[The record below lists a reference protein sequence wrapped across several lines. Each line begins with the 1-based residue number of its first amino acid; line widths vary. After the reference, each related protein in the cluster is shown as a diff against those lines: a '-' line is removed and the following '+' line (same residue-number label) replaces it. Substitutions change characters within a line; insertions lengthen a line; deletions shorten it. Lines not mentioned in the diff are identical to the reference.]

1 MEGFVCDRCGAA
13 IFPGERGTLR
23 LYLQNANEEV
33 GVMPAADE
41 GQYGLADLCPKCFDA
56 VRDIVPTG
64 SSPRRPATGRSSTR
78 GKSSDEDTCD

>member
-56 VRDIVPTG
+56 VRDIVLNRVVTSKTRDGAFIYTG
-64 SSPRRPATGRSSTR
+64 Q
-78 GKSSDEDTCD
+78 EF